1 MSPPRALVIVVG
13 SLNADLTVH
22 TQHFPRP
29 GQTVIGSDL
38 VVAPGGKGAN
48 QAVAASIL
56 GADVKL
62 HGAVGADPHGVMLL
76 RAAAAAG
83 VDVTSVIKTADH
95 PTGTAM
101 IVVDTAGENTIIVSG
116 GANDALTPA
125 SLQNVVRGAS
135 VLCLSLEIPV
145 PTVQAATE
153 HARDGKTQ
161 VILNLSP
168 YTEVPPGLL
177 RLTDVVIVNEHEAT
191 QLLGM
196 QDTPTEWAEALP
208 ILATKDIQQCIVTR
222 GEDGATVLAPAAR
235 QPVTHVE
242 GLRVSVVDTT
252 GCGDAFTGAIA
263 AKLAAGA
270 TLPTATSFAVKA
282 SAAAATMAGAQSSY
296 AVMRGLAPG
305 QQFGAPL

>member
-1 MSPPRALVIVVG
+1 MTPPRARIVVVG

-22 TQHFPRP
+22 TEHFPRP
-29 GQTVIGSDL
+29 GETLIGSDL

-56 GADVKL
+56 GADVTL
-62 HGAVGADPHGVMLL
+62 HGAVGADPNGAMLL

-83 VDVTSVIKTADH
+83 VDVTSVIKMADH

-101 IVVDTAGENTIIVSG
+101 IVVDTAGQNTIIVSG

-125 SLQNVVRGAS
+125 SLQNIVPGAS
-135 VLCLSLEIPV
+135 VLCLSLEIPL
-145 PTVQAATE
+145 PTVQAAAE
-153 HARDGKTQ
+153 HAHDGKAQ

-177 RLTDVVIVNEHEAT
+177 RRTDVVIVNEHEAT
-191 QLLGM
+191 HLLGM

-208 ILATKDIQQCIVTR
+208 ILATKDIQQCIVTC
-222 GEDGATVLAPAAR
+222 GEDGATVLDITAR
-235 QPVTHVE
+235 RPVTHVE
-242 GLRVSVVDTT
+242 GIRVAVVDTT

-270 TLPTATSFAVKA
+270 SLPTATSFAVRA

-296 AVMRGLAPG
+296 AVMRGLASG
-305 QQFGAPL
+305 QQLGAPL